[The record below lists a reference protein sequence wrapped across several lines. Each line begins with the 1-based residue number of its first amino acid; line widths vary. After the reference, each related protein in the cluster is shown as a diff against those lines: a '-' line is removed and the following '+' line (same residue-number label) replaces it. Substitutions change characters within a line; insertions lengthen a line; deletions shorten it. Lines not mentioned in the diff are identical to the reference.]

1 MSKFFYKDRPTYM
14 TDTRSVGY
22 KTKKVLRLGSKV
34 NPATVYV
41 QTEERDAELQSLAR
55 EHGIFID
62 IVISEDKPED
72 TRELDSL
79 LTKVE
84 TKVKDNLPARND
96 PCLCG
101 SGKKYKKCCA
111 A

>member
-1 MSKFFYKDRPTYM
+1 MSKFFYKDRPTHM
-14 TDTRSVGY
+14 INNRSVDY
-22 KTKKVLRLGSKV
+22 KTKKVLKLGTKV

-41 QTEERDAELQSLAR
+41 QTEESGEQQQALAN
-55 EHGIFID
+55 EHD
-62 IVISEDKPED
+62 ISIKIIVAEDKPEN

-79 LTKVE
+79 LTKAK
-84 TKVKDNLPARND
+84 TQIKVKVPARNE